1 MKVFAARQAIFDRN
15 DNVVGYELFFRDGK
29 NNSFPDIDPDKAT
42 ASLIMG
48 THLADGL
55 SAIGNGKTCLINFPE
70 KSLLNG
76 TAKLLPTTG
85 SAIEILEEVT
95 PSDEVYE
102 ACKELVALGHQLI
115 LDDFIYSEAWER
127 FFPLVTM
134 VKIDIMHS
142 ELDVVKETLEKLRK
156 HKHLKMLAEKV
167 ETKEE
172 HDVMFGLGFHFFQGY
187 FYCRPEVKEIND
199 LEAQNPILMLIYN
212 EVMRNSIDYNR
223 LNSLFSQDV
232 SLTVKL
238 LQYIN
243 GSNFKA
249 RTEIISIKS
258 ALVYLGD
265 DRVRKFIALFVQGT
279 LNINKPNELLSLSI
293 QRARFCELITKK
305 VAPGLAEQGF
315 FVGLLSLLDA
325 ILDQP
330 LETLL
335 NRLPLAEEIKEALLS
350 SEPSIPILQNALNTA
365 ISYEK
370 GQWRMT
376 QRNCAKL
383 SLKEDLL
390 PNMYASSIAWSNEI
404 NVDSNV
410 GRVA

>member
-1 MKVFAARQAIFDRN
+1 MKVFAARQAIFDRD

-55 SAIGNGKTCLINFPE
+55 NAIGNGKTCLINFPE

-76 TAKLLPTTG
+76 TAKLLPTKG
-85 SAIEILEEVT
+85 AAIEILEEVT
-95 PSDEVYE
+95 PSPEVYK
-102 ACKELVALGHQLI
+102 ACVELVSLGHQLI
-115 LDDFIYSEAWER
+115 LDDFIYSEEWEM
-127 FFPLVTM
+127 FFPLIAM
-134 VKIDIMHS
+134 IKIDIMHCDI
-142 ELDVVKETLEKLRK
+142 EVVSHTLEKLKK
-156 HKHLKMLAEKV
+156 HKHLKFLAEKV

-172 HDVMFGLGFHFFQGY
+172 HDLMFDMGFHFFQGY

-199 LEAQNPILMLIYN
+199 LETQNPILMLIYN
-212 EVMRNSIDYNR
+212 EVMCNKIDYSR
-223 LNSLFSQDV
+223 LNNLFSQDI

-249 RTEIISIKS
+249 RTEITSIKG

-279 LNINKPNELLSLSI
+279 LNITKPNELLTLSI

-335 NRLPLAEEIKEALLS
+335 SRLPLAEEIKDALLS
-350 SEPSIPILQNALNTA
+350 SNPSIPILQNALNTA

-376 QRNCAKL
+376 QRNCAKI
-383 SLKEDLL
+383 SLNEDLL
-390 PNMYASSIAWSNEI
+390 PKMFASSIAWANNI
-404 NVDSNV
+404 NTDKK
-410 GRVA
+410 VA